1 MKDHFSDDDIKYCL
15 TESKFTEKL
24 SKLKQHLAECKEC
37 SEKLTSKKEQ
47 LTNLQ
52 IHLKRELQMAEEIIH
67 PTTEEL
73 KSYVKAKLDALDSEI
88 IKGHTSNCIDCKKKI
103 NAIKITFEEG
113 SSRNKILYY
122 LFYIPMYSSM
132 WLANFKEV
140 LPELNHR
147 FKTNPITMAGIFI
160 IFLSTT
166 TYALYQRNL
175 SQEAKVLLI
184 ESKLSEQTSKLFE
197 QSYSIAKLLQQIGG
211 TNDSKEN
218 LTLIDEHKCL
228 PDNNKKPSTKNAQVL
243 HQQTKRHE
251 STQSNRTDILATM
264 SKTLIMDLSN
274 NLDTRVQKTSYS
286 DKPAIAM
293 VTVSSQSTNMAVDAK
308 DFYSPKAKKQSITSN
323 DTYNTYRIYLENYP
337 NSKLTLVTLKSSK
350 ESSTISPENVP
361 PHILEKTLK
370 GVCSITTYAKDKS
383 PLNIATGFFISE
395 NGELITNRH
404 VFRKA
409 TTATIKTIDKKEYIV
424 DGIIG
429 EDKNKDLLKVL
440 VKSAQSSFS
449 PLSLNNSTPKQGE
462 SLITIGN
469 PMNLEGTVTDG
480 ILSAIRNDQDLGDIL
495 QISAPLWEGSSGS
508 PVLNTQGQVIGVVCR
523 KMKNT
528 ENLNFAIPSQAI
540 RSLKSCK
547 LQTISEWNI
556 QNSEDETLHLHVNAK
571 NLISKG
577 KYEEALEN
585 LNEII
590 LLEPEGNSRSIQN
603 INFAQIWFEIGTCKG
618 QMNND
623 KGALEA
629 FKKAIQ
635 LKSKSSNLE
644 LNLDEAY
651 LSLAAAYSRLG
662 ETERAL
668 KAYENVT
675 KYDSRGYYNLGVL
688 YSQKAKSNPEEAK
701 FYYEKSIENY
711 LKASIPNSKYT
722 AQAYF
727 GLGIA
732 YKESQKYT
740 EAVEAYK
747 KAIEINPTFLEPY
760 NNLAVI
766 YNSYL
771 NQFEDARDSC
781 LKVLRI
787 KPNDMYAHFNL
798 GVAYMNL
805 DLKHEALQEYEILK
819 NLDEKAANML
829 FDFIYKK

>member
-24 SKLKQHLAECKEC
+24 CKLKQHLAECKEC

-47 LTNLQ
+47 LTNFQ
-52 IHLKRELQMAEEIIH
+52 IYLKRELQMAEQITH

-88 IKGHTSNCIDCKKKI
+88 IKGHTNNCIDCKKKI
-103 NAIKITFEEG
+103 NAIKTTFEEG

-122 LFYIPMYSSM
+122 LFYIPMYSFV

-147 FKTNPITMAGIFI
+147 FKTKPITMVGIFI

-166 TYALYQRNL
+166 TYALYQRNI

-197 QSYSIAKLLQQIGG
+197 QSYSIDKLLQQIEDI
-211 TNDSKEN
+211 NNSKEIPT
-218 LTLIDEHKCL
+218 LTDEHKCL
-228 PDNNKKPSTKNAQVL
+228 PDNKKPSTKNAQAL

-251 STQSNRTDILATM
+251 STQSNRTDTLATTNN
-264 SKTLIMDLSN
+264 TLIKNLSN
-274 NLDTRVQKTSYS
+274 NLDMRGQRTFYS
-286 DKPAIAM
+286 DRSAIVIETSFSA
-293 VTVSSQSTNMAVDAK
+293 SKYMAVDKKEFYAK
-308 DFYSPKAKKQSITSN
+308 PKEQNVINN
-323 DTYNTYRIYLENYP
+323 DTYSDYKTYLENYP
-337 NSKLTLVTLKSSK
+337 NSKLILTALSNK

-361 PHILEKTLK
+361 PHIIEKTLK

-409 TTATIKTIDKKEYIV
+409 TTATIKTIDKEEYLV

-440 VKSAQSSFS
+440 VKSAQSSVS
-449 PLSLNNSTPKQGE
+449 PLPLNNSTPKQGE

-528 ENLNFAIPSQAI
+528 ENLNFAIPSQAV
-540 RSLKSCK
+540 RSLKSGK

-556 QNSEDETLHLHVNAK
+556 QNSEDETLLLHVNAK

-590 LLEPEGNSRSIQN
+590 LLEPKINSRSIQN

-618 QMNND
+618 QINND
-623 KGALEA
+623 KEALEA

-635 LKSKSSNLE
+635 LKLKSSDLD

-662 ETERAL
+662 NTELAL
-668 KAYENVT
+668 EAYKNVT
-675 KYDSRGYYNLGVL
+675 KYDPRGYYNLGVL

-747 KAIEINPTFLEPY
+747 KAIEINPNFLEPY